1 MSQTMPSTQ
10 TSFPRFAKVALP
22 SARAQHNAGFTLI
35 EIMIVI
41 AIIGILAAVAIPSY
55 REYNQRATIAE
66 ASTALADH
74 RNKME
79 QFFLDNRS
87 YGNAGCGS
95 AVATGLRFYTL
106 TCTLGSATT
115 YTVTATGNAS
125 TNAAGFTYT
134 IDQDNVQRT
143 TALPTNWTGS
153 TLPANRWITRRGG

>member
-1 MSQTMPSTQ
+1 MPSTNFSFSRCARLPVRSVQ
-10 TSFPRFAKVALP
+10 THRS
-22 SARAQHNAGFTLI
+22 AGFTLI

-66 ASTALADH
+66 ATTALADH

-87 YGNAGCGS
+87 YGNAACGS

-106 TCTLGSATT
+106 TCTLASATA
-115 YTVTATGNAS
+115 YTVTATGNTS

-134 IDQDNVQRT
+134 IDQDNLQRT